1 MTTLASPDLLKV
13 DNFWAWALAQWSDP
27 ILAAEMMALQEGH
40 DCVVLEL
47 LLMGWLGRQH
57 LAISSAAHGRLV
69 EMAVP
74 WLEGVVIPLRHT
86 RRAWR
91 GIAARA
97 SERQKLQSLEL
108 KCEYA
113 LAELYFR
120 TLELM
125 EPSEL
130 GLVGESRVID
140 NLGIALA
147 SAAPPVDVER
157 IRALGALLSK

>member
-1 MTTLASPDLLKV
+1 MTALASPDLLKV
-13 DNFWAWALAQWSDP
+13 DNFWTWAVAQWSDP
-27 ILAAEMMALQEGH
+27 TLATEMMALQESH

-57 LAISSAAHGRLV
+57 LMISSAAHRRLV

-86 RRAWR
+86 RQTWR
-91 GIAARA
+91 GVAALA
-97 SERQKLQSLEL
+97 SERQQLQSLEL

-120 TLELM
+120 TLGLL

-130 GLVGESRVID
+130 VLTEGSRVID
-140 NLGIALA
+140 NLDIALA
-147 SAAPPVDVER
+147 GAAPPVAGER
-157 IRALGALLSK
+157 IRDLGVLLSK